1 MLTNEE
7 LLEHL
12 IGRGLQSLDG
22 VIIGDGRAHFL
33 LYSLSGKL
41 VGYQRYNPI
50 GDKKSHSNK
59 IGEDAKYYTYMAKGE
74 NSFWGAHSFNSGLP
88 YIFITEGIFNAVK
101 AQNAGHPCLAM
112 LSSCPSKSS
121 VGFLNMLPQRKII
134 ICDNDGAATG
144 VFRRLRGTKIYPP
157 KKYGDLGDMPQEE
170 ATDFLNKIIKNDEK

>member
-12 IGRGLQSLDG
+12 KTRELRSLEG

-59 IGEDAKYYTYMAKGE
+59 IGEAAKYYTYMAKGE
-74 NSFWGAHSFNSGLP
+74 NSYWGAHSFNLNLP
-88 YIFITEGIFNAVK
+88 YIFIAEGIFNAVK
-101 AQNAGHPCLAM
+101 AQNAGHPCFAM

-121 VGFLNMLPQRKII
+121 VGFLNTLPQKKII
-134 ICDNDGAATG
+134 ICDNDGGAKG
-144 VFRRLRGTKIYPP
+144 VFRGVRGAKIYPP
-157 KKYGDLGDMPQEE
+157 EKYGDLGDMPQLE
-170 ATDFLNKIIKNDEK
+170 ATNFLNKIIKI